1 MKTSFHRKNSS
12 INYLNSLRAKYLS
25 CIKKFIQCFM
35 IGGLIIGP
43 PLSLKAIELSVSDD
57 TYFPAFTIERPNIN
71 QELDLGGYRG
81 SKVYLKFDLSTLPNS
96 VAGPIFTATNIDFKA
111 TLRLYA
117 TASSRLSTGKRIV
130 AATDNAASPWNE
142 VSFSAPPSA
151 SGVNAVPINFT
162 NTFGKG
168 DFINVDVTAIVK
180 KWLSGALPNYGFV
193 ITPDPDPESKL
204 TINSKESQNGNP
216 PTLHIALLSNGQ
228 PGAQGPAGP
237 QGPQGFTGLTGPQG
251 IAGATGA
258 QGPQGAPGPA
268 GPQGLTGPQGEP
280 GAITYATNY
289 ALTISGL
296 PVLPAAKV
304 TVDSLSVP
312 PSVVTIIVA
321 TNIASFDTASLHN
334 TALNPERLTAPVSG
348 YYQISASVVWNTA
361 SVSGA
366 ANDSLKLEIVKITAA
381 GPQVIALDITG
392 PTGGTTTHSK
402 QILQQLSVGD
412 SVAVRVSQNASVAAP
427 INVSSEFT
435 MNFVSPLAAP

>member
-1 MKTSFHRKNSS
+1 MKTFFHRKNLSRNFFNS
-12 INYLNSLRAKYLS
+12 LKVNYLSHVRKL
-25 CIKKFIQCFM
+25 IQCFM

-43 PLSLKAIELSVSDD
+43 ALSLKAIELSVSDD
-57 TYFPAFTIERPNIN
+57 TYFPAFTIERPTMN

-81 SKVYLKFDLSTLPNS
+81 SKVYLKFDLSALPNS
-96 VAGPIFTATNIDFKA
+96 VAGPIFTATNFDFKA

-251 IAGATGA
+251 VAGATGA

-296 PVLPAAKV
+296 PVLPAAKI
-304 TVDSLSVP
+304 SAASFPVP
-312 PSVVTIIVA
+312 AGGVVFIV
-321 TNIASFDTASLHN
+321 SDGVPFDTAGLAN
-334 TALNPERLTAPVSG
+334 VANPGYLTAPVSG
-348 YYQISASVVWNTA
+348 YYQISASVVWDTA

-392 PTGGTTTHSK
+392 PTGGTTTRSR

-412 SVAVRVSQNASVAAP
+412 SVAMRVSQNASVAAP